1 MPDISLKDQIACA
14 RRELAIR
21 DKVYPRRVQTGDMTE
36 AAMKKE
42 LAAMAAIIDT
52 LEKLKR
58 QEDGTPDEA
67 PPF

>member
-1 MPDISLKDQIACA
+1 MSVVSLKDQIACA

-42 LAAMAAIIDT
+42 LAAMSAIIDT
-52 LEKLKR
+52 LERLERGEK
-58 QEDGTPDEA
+58 PEA